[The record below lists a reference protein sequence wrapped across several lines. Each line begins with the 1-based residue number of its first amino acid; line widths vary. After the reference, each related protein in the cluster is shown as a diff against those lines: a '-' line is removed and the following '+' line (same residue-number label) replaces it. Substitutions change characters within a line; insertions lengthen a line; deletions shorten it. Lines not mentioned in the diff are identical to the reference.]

1 MVSILNKQI
10 YVATQL
16 FTRYLNI
23 HLFTR
28 WHVANKKTIVSK
40 VKIHK
45 FTTSKPKPNNM
56 YVVVTIPSVIL
67 QKNTLVCV
75 LCVCWAGPFSL
86 IICILDYKFL
96 CFIVFNCYNTIIYVV
111 NRPVML
117 SSAVVRREFLFLI
130 AYLVIPGRSYVHTNN
145 KFNDFET
152 KTVNHRRRRYNS
164 SNN

>member
-45 FTTSKPKPNNM
+45 FTTSKKPKPNNM
-56 YVVVTIPSVIL
+56 YVVVTIPSVML
-67 QKNTLVCV
+67 QKKHWVV
-75 LCVCWAGPFSL
+75 LCCVCAGLALQLDSL

-96 CFIVFNCYNTIIYVV
+96 CFGRFQLLLSSMSLIVRCC
-111 NRPVML
+111 RLL
-117 SSAVVRREFLFLI
+117 SSAREFLFSYRLFSI
-130 AYLVIPGRSYVHTNN
+130 IPGRSYVHTNN

-152 KTVNHRRRRYNS
+152 KNGES
-164 SNN
+164 SSSTL

>member
-45 FTTSKPKPNNM
+45 FTTSKPKPNNI
-56 YVVVTIPSVIL
+56 YVVVTIPSVIVYTE
-67 QKNTLVCV
+67 KTLGV
-75 LCVCWAGPFSL
+75 LCCVCCWANLYFRLQISML
-86 IICILDYKFL
+86 
-96 CFIVFNCYNTIIYVV
+96 IVFNCTIIYRSIV
-111 NRPVML
+111 NRDARCL
-117 SSAVVRREFLFLI
+117 CSSFFFLI

-152 KTVNHRRRRYNS
+152 KNGES
-164 SNN
+164 SSSTL

>member
-45 FTTSKPKPNNM
+45 FTTSKPKPNNI
-56 YVVVTIPSVIL
+56 YVVVTIPSVIV
-67 QKNTLVCV
+67 QKKHWVCCAV
-75 LCVCWAGPFSL
+75 FAVGP
-86 IICILDYKFL
+86 ICILDYKFL
-96 CFIVFNCYNTIIYVV
+96 CLLFSIVLSSIGLSLI
-111 NRPVML
+111 VML
-117 SSAVVRREFLFLI
+117 AAYARVSFFLSLI
-130 AYLVIPGRSYVHTNN
+130 
-145 KFNDFET
+145 
-152 KTVNHRRRRYNS
+152 
-164 SNN
+164 

>member
-67 QKNTLVCV
+67 QKKHWVCCAV
-75 LCVCWAGPFSL
+75 VCWAGPFSL

-96 CFIVFNCYNTIIYVV
+96 CFLLFSIVII
-111 NRPVML
+111 L
-117 SSAVVRREFLFLI
+117 SSMSLIVLWCCRLLSSSFFFLI

-152 KTVNHRRRRYNS
+152 KNGELS
-164 SNN
+164 SSTL